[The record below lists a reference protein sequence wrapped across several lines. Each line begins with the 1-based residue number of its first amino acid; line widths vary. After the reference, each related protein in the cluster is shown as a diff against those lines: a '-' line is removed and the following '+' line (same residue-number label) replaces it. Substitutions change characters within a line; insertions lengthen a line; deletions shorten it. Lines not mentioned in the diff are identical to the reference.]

1 MSRMGDAGMTSSLK
15 ELRNLIK
22 EISKDV
28 ADIKKMLEVP
38 KENVNDGMYPWH
50 LPNVN
55 TTLDIEE
62 N

>member
-38 KENVNDGMYPWH
+38 KENVDDGMYPWH
-50 LPNVN
+50 NE
-55 TTLDIEE
+55 DEHEE
-62 N
+62 ID

>member
-38 KENVNDGMYPWH
+38 KENVNDGMYHWH

-55 TTLDIEE
+55 TTLDVEE

>member
-38 KENVNDGMYPWH
+38 KENVNDGMYPGH

-55 TTLDIEE
+55 TTLDVEE